1 MKCTSIREVIK
12 RAIDFEMKTA
22 EFYNTAADIVENE
35 DASIMLRA
43 LRSQEVKHAKL
54 LMDFHPDEHWELT
67 ANFEFDFSPETWLKG
82 FEIDKSDSQADIRR
96 KAIAFE
102 KKSRKFFQ
110 TIAAHVDEANV
121 SQFFLALSNLEFDH
135 MEIIQNEL
143 AECSQ

>member
-1 MKCTSIREVIK
+1 MKCTNIREVMSQ
-12 RAIDFEMKTA
+12 AIDFEMKTA
-22 EFYNTAADIVENE
+22 EFYNRAADIVENE

-54 LMDFHPDEHWELT
+54 LMDFHPDEHREL
-67 ANFEFDFSPETWLKG
+67 AADFEFDFSPETLLKD
-82 FEIDKSDSQADIRR
+82 FEINKGDSPAAIRQ

-110 TIAAHVDEANV
+110 TIAMHVDEASV

-135 MEIIQNEL
+135 IEIIQNEL
-143 AECSQ
+143 AEYYQ